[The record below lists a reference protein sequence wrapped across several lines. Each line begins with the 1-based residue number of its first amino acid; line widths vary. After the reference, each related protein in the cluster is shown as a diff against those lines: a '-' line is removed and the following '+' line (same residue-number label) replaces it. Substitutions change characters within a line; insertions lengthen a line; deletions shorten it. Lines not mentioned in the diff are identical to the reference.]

1 MSTTAPSPP
10 ANPKTKL
17 APSANLFSLFGD
29 DMDSTGKYQANA
41 YTPQTQAKVNTGTLT
56 VLTDGVRF
64 ESATVNGTLPMAGL
78 VVRRGGHNGE
88 QVFFEHP
95 QMPGWSIYSSDPAL
109 SRDPLL
115 RVQPDVAK
123 QLRGAERSR
132 KSTPAPVKI
141 ALFLLA
147 LFFGSLVLLWTQ
159 KDRIAEYIANKIP
172 VEWET
177 KFGDQMFRQFESEG
191 KILKDSVWDGP
202 MSNITARL
210 LPIVEK
216 SGYEFKFHILSDTNV
231 NAFAIPGGHVVILT
245 GLLETA
251 DSAEEI
257 AGVLAHELAHVTRR
271 HSLRNIIKSAG
282 LVVTLQALI
291 GDASGLFGLATE
303 ASRYLLQQK
312 FSRDFER
319 EADETGWSYLVAANI
334 DPRGMTRFFEK
345 MREMIAKSGM
355 ASMEGSLSLVNTHPT
370 SQERIDRLTRKWD
383 AMPKKDGF
391 VTMGPWR
398 NRPRKGQGNRSET
411 KPLRPFLRRTSRC
424 LRDLCSPGVED

>member
-1 MSTTAPSPP
+1 
-10 ANPKTKL
+10 
-17 APSANLFSLFGD
+17 
-29 DMDSTGKYQANA
+29 MDSNGRYQANA
-41 YTPQTQAKVNTGTLT
+41 YTPETRAKLNSGTLAI
-56 VLTDGVRF
+56 LPEGVRF
-64 ESATVNGTLPMAGL
+64 ESATVNGTLPMGGL

-88 QVFFEHP
+88 QIFFEHP

-115 RVQPDVAK
+115 RTHPQVAK
-123 QLRGAERSR
+123 QLKGAERSR
-132 KSTPAPVKI
+132 NATPAPVKV

-147 LFFGSLVLLWTQ
+147 LFFGGIVLLWTQ

-177 KFGDQMFRQFESEG
+177 KFGDQMFQQFESEG
-191 KILKDSVWDGP
+191 KILTNSVWDGAV
-202 MSNITARL
+202 SNITARL
-210 LPIVEK
+210 LPIVQK
-216 SGYEFKFHILSDTNV
+216 SGYEFKFHIMSDTNV

-251 DSAEEI
+251 ETAEEI

-282 LVVTLQALI
+282 LVITLQALI

-345 MREMIAKSGM
+345 MREMIANSGM

-370 SQERIDRLTRKWD
+370 SQERIDRLTRKWE
-383 AMPKKDGF
+383 AMEKKDGF
-391 VTMGPWR
+391 VKMEAWSKRAEKRAGEP
-398 NRPRKGQGNRSET
+398 
-411 KPLRPFLRRTSRC
+411 
-424 LRDLCSPGVED
+424 